1 MESVN
6 NNFER
11 EDEIDLFDLVDDLKE
26 KWYWIVGIVIF
37 AVVLAV
43 IYAFTAMP
51 VYKTDLI
58 VKEADEVAF
67 LEVNQ
72 PAFKEVLGEDFLTAE
87 KAFRSIRTSF
97 LSASVISDFYSLL
110 QKEANEQ
117 LMPLIYNA
125 QLSQE
130 QNLKLFV
137 ERFSH
142 SDPGKKDSDVFLKVQ
157 FKLADAELSA
167 LVLNKFSDF
176 VQTRYRYQVQNAV
189 ALRTT
194 TKLTQWQ
201 LEADRLRFQYNA
213 EKQRRI
219 LELSDAA
226 DIAASINQQNP
237 LYHGDRVSVGAEPP
251 LFMMGEKTLRAEL
264 VLLRSRSSG
273 LEDAYIEGLPELLQK
288 AEVVKA
294 ASIDWQRVW
303 FVELDQQAVVPLS
316 PVKPRKKLIVVL
328 GAVAGLMAGS
338 MFALIAAAN
347 VRRRERKKLIKE
359 RKLS

>member
-26 KWYWIVGIVIF
+26 KWYWIVGTVIF

-43 IYAFTAMP
+43 IYAFIATP
-51 VYKTDLI
+51 VYKTELI

-87 KAFRSIRTSF
+87 KAFKSIRASF

-110 QKEANEQ
+110 QKEENKELIQ
-117 LMPLIYNA
+117 LIYDDE
-125 QLSQE
+125 LSQD

-142 SDPGKKDSDVFLKVQ
+142 SDPRNKDSDVFLKIQ
-157 FKLADAELSA
+157 FELADAELA
-167 LVLNKFSDF
+167 AQVLNKFSDF
-176 VQTRYRYQVQNAV
+176 VQARYKHQVQNGV
-189 ALRTT
+189 ALRAV

-201 LEADRLRFQYNA
+201 LEADSLRAQYNA

-226 DIAASINQQNP
+226 EIAASINQQNP

-264 VLLRSRSSG
+264 VLLRGRSSE

-288 AEVVKA
+288 AEVVQA
-294 ASIDWQRVW
+294 AAIDWQRVW
-303 FVELDQQAVVPLS
+303 FVELDQQAVAPLS
-316 PVKPRKKLIVVL
+316 PVKPRKKLIVAL

-338 MFALIAAAN
+338 MFALVAAAN
-347 VRRRERKKLIKE
+347 VRRRERKKLIKK